1 MELCRCS
8 VRCAARRR
16 VVHASSLSLAGLRH
30 VKSEGVICF
39 VLKNSKK
46 SHSHSQ
52 ISDTSSRADG
62 VLCATVGC
70 TSRPGV
76 TAAL

>member
-1 MELCRCS
+1 MELFRCS

-46 SHSHSQ
+46 SHSQ
-52 ISDTSSRADG
+52 IPDTSSRADG
-62 VLCATVGC
+62 VLCVTVGC